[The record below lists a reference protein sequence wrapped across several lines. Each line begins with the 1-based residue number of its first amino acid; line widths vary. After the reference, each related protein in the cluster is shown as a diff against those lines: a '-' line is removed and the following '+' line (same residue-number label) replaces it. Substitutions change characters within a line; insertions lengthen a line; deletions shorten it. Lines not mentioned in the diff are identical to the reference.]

1 MFYQLKFF
9 DPIASDATISAQA
22 GIILGAKT
30 AAQVCTGML
39 WGRVADAEWGGRRVV
54 LVVGLLSSCTKLQTL
69 NPDPPNLSQVSLIL
83 VMDSPR
89 RLRPP

>member
-9 DPIASDATISAQA
+9 DPSASAATISTQA

-39 WGRVADAEWGGRRVV
+39 WGRVADSDWGGRRVV
-54 LVVGLLSSCTKLQTL
+54 LIVGLLSSSTL
-69 NPDPPNLSQVSLIL
+69 FEP
-83 VMDSPR
+83 
-89 RLRPP
+89 LRSDISDA